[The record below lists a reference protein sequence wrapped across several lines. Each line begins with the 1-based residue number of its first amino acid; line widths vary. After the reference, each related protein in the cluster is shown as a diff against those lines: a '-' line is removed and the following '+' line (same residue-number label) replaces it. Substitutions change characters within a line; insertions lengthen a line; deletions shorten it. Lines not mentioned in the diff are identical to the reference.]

1 MSFLPWEAN
10 VFFLGKANVGEANVR
25 EVNVIAPNIGLR
37 RCPETMSS
45 LIGPTLKKLIEYDMK
60 LFPNKI
66 KFRNFLQ
73 QVDTRTTGE
82 LLKSFSPLKRY
93 IAYNLITDEHR
104 LVNFFMLDQI
114 GKLAFHAY
122 YFN

>member
-1 MSFLPWEAN
+1 
-10 VFFLGKANVGEANVR
+10 
-25 EVNVIAPNIGLR
+25 
-37 RCPETMSS
+37 
-45 LIGPTLKKLIEYDMK
+45 MK

-66 KFRNFLQ
+66 KFWNFLQ

-104 LVNFFMLDQI
+104 LVNLLSMHIISIKMIQTAYTNTVGIQVFEWLVI
-114 GKLAFHAY
+114 GRVWFLGPDKVLGLEELMNGLLIH
-122 YFN
+122 